1 MTVTIDLEQ
10 PGDEAAIEAVTRD
23 AFSTA
28 AYADGHEPLIPGRLR
43 EAGALGL
50 SLVARDGEA
59 LVGHIAFSP
68 VTLPTPG
75 HWFGLGPVSV
85 LSERQGGG
93 IGTRLVEDGLAR
105 LRADGAAGVTVIGD
119 PAFYGRFGFRPHAG
133 LSYSEVPAP
142 YVLALS
148 FSDGEPTGV
157 IGYHRAFDA

>member
-28 AYADGHEPLIPGRLR
+28 AYADGHEPLIPARLR

-50 SLVARDGEA
+50 SLVARDGDTV
-59 LVGHIAFSP
+59 VGHVAFSP
-68 VTLPTPG
+68 VTLLTPG
-75 HWFGLGPVSV
+75 QWFGLGPVSV
-85 LSERQGGG
+85 ASERQGEG

-148 FSDGEPTGV
+148 FDDGEPTGV